1 MKKHVSVVNKKREAR
16 YMVALLIVS
25 AQAAAGK
32 TTIAVGV
39 GRQLLGEG
47 KKVGY
52 LRPSVSEKPSDS
64 SAGDAEFVGQAL
76 NLTEEV
82 RLLSPSLAGGKPLA
96 DKARQAYI
104 EVSQNKDV
112 VIIEGRCGV
121 TPDDADS
128 KAACEI
134 AEALKAR
141 VIVVE
146 NYVGGKSAPQ
156 YAASYLGFGENLL
169 GFVLNKVPKREL
181 KRVCEEL
188 TSRVSEAEMRILGA
202 LPEER
207 ALLAFTVGEL
217 AEQINGEML
226 NNGEESPALVE
237 SVMTGAM
244 CVDSGL
250 DYFGRKS
257 NKAVV
262 VRHDRP
268 DMQMA
273 ALETATRCLV
283 ISGGGGP
290 IDYVRFK
297 AEETNIPVIM
307 TQHDTDTVIK
317 DIESLLESTRFHQD
331 KKLNKL
337 AEIMQANLDF
347 KAIYAGLGL
356 AT

>member
-1 MKKHVSVVNKKREAR
+1 
-16 YMVALLIVS
+16 MVALLIVS
-25 AQAAAGK
+25 AEAAAGK
-32 TTIAVGV
+32 TTIAVGL
-39 GRQLLGEG
+39 GRQLLDEG

-64 SAGDAEFVGQAL
+64 SAGDAGFARQAL

-82 RLLSPSLAGGKPLA
+82 GLLRPSFVGGKPLA

-104 EVSQNKDV
+104 EVSRNKDV
-112 VIIEGRCGV
+112 VIVEGYCGT

-128 KAACEI
+128 KTAYEI

-146 NYVGGKSAPQ
+146 NYAGGQSAPQ

-181 KRVCEEL
+181 KRTCEEL

-207 ALLAFTVGEL
+207 ALLAFTVAEL

-226 NNGEESPALVE
+226 NNGEKSMALVE

-283 ISGGGGP
+283 VSGGGEP
-290 IDYVRFK
+290 VDYVRFK
-297 AEETNIPVIM
+297 AEEKNIPVIM
-307 TQHDTDTVIK
+307 TQNDTDTVIK
-317 DIESLLESTRFHQD
+317 HIEALLESTRFHQD

>member
-76 NLTEEV
+76 DLTEEV

-104 EVSQNKDV
+104 EISQNKDV
-112 VIIEGRCGV
+112 VIIEGRCGI

-156 YAASYLGFGENLL
+156 HAASYLGFGENLL

-337 AEIMQANLDF
+337 AEVMQANLDF

>member
-1 MKKHVSVVNKKREAR
+1 
-16 YMVALLIVS
+16 MVALLIVS
-25 AQAAAGK
+25 AEAAAGK
-32 TTIAVGV
+32 TTIAVGL
-39 GRQLLGEG
+39 GRQLLDEG

-52 LRPSVSEKPSDS
+52 LRPLVSEKPSDS
-64 SAGDAEFVGQAL
+64 PAGDADFARQAL

-82 RLLSPSLAGGKPLA
+82 GLLSPSLVGGKALA
-96 DKARQAYI
+96 DKVRQAYI

-112 VIIEGRCGV
+112 VIVEGYCGA
-121 TPDDADS
+121 TPDDAHS
-128 KAACEI
+128 KAAYEI

-146 NYVGGKSAPQ
+146 NYAGGQSAPQ

-169 GFVLNKVPKREL
+169 GFILNKVPKREL
-181 KRVCEEL
+181 KSACEEL
-188 TSRVSEAEMRILGA
+188 TSRVSGAEMRILGA

-226 NNGEESPALVE
+226 NNGEKSMALVE

-283 ISGGGGP
+283 ISGGGEP

-297 AEETNIPVIM
+297 AEEKNIPVIM
-307 TQHDTDTVIK
+307 TQNDTDTVIK
-317 DIESLLESTRFHQD
+317 HIEALLEGTRFHQD

-337 AEIMQANLDF
+337 SEVMKANLDF

-356 AT
+356 VT

>member
-1 MKKHVSVVNKKREAR
+1 
-16 YMVALLIVS
+16 MVALLIVS
-25 AQAAAGK
+25 AEAAAGK
-32 TTIAVGV
+32 TTVAVGL
-39 GRQLLGEG
+39 GQKLLDEG

-52 LRPSVSEKPSDS
+52 LRLSVSGKPSDS
-64 SAGDAEFVGQAL
+64 PAGDADFARQAL

-82 RLLSPSLAGGKPLA
+82 GLLSPSLAGGKALA
-96 DKARQAYI
+96 DKVRQAYI
-104 EVSQNKDV
+104 EVSQNKNL
-112 VIIEGRCGV
+112 VIIEGYCGP
-121 TPDDADS
+121 TPDDAGS
-128 KAACEI
+128 KAAYEI

-146 NYVGGKSAPQ
+146 SYAGGKSAPQ
-156 YAASYLGFGENLL
+156 HAASYLGFGENLL

-181 KRVCEEL
+181 KRTCEEL
-188 TSRVSEAEMRILGA
+188 TSRVSEAEMRILGV

-217 AEQINGEML
+217 AEQIRGEML
-226 NNGEESPALVE
+226 NNGEKSMALVE

-283 ISGGGGP
+283 ISGGGEP

-297 AEETNIPVIM
+297 AEEKNIPVIM
-307 TQHDTDTVIK
+307 TQDDTDTVIK
-317 DIESLLESTRFHQD
+317 HIETLLESTRFHQD

-337 AEIMQANLDF
+337 AEVMQANVDL
-347 KAIYAGLGL
+347 KAIYAGMGL

>member
-1 MKKHVSVVNKKREAR
+1 
-16 YMVALLIVS
+16 MVALLIVS

-32 TTIAVGV
+32 TAIAVGV

-64 SAGDAEFVGQAL
+64 SAGDAEFVGQAF

-104 EVSQNKDV
+104 EISQNKDV
-112 VIIEGRCGV
+112 VIIEGRCGI

-156 YAASYLGFGENLL
+156 HAASYLGFGENLL

-257 NKAVV
+257 NKVVV

-283 ISGGGGP
+283 ISGGGEP

-297 AEETNIPVIM
+297 AEEKNIPVIM
-307 TQHDTDTVIK
+307 TQHNTDTVIK

-337 AEIMQANLDF
+337 AEVMQANLDF

>member
-1 MKKHVSVVNKKREAR
+1 
-16 YMVALLIVS
+16 MVALLIVS

-32 TTIAVGV
+32 TAIAVGV

-76 NLTEEV
+76 DLTEEV

-104 EVSQNKDV
+104 EISQNKDV
-112 VIIEGRCGV
+112 VIIEGRCGI

-156 YAASYLGFGENLL
+156 HAASYLGFGENLL

-283 ISGGGGP
+283 ISGGGEP

-297 AEETNIPVIM
+297 AEEKNIPVIM
-307 TQHDTDTVIK
+307 TQHNTDTVIK

-337 AEIMQANLDF
+337 AEVMQANLDF

>member
-1 MKKHVSVVNKKREAR
+1 
-16 YMVALLIVS
+16 MVALLIAS
-25 AQAAAGK
+25 AQEAAGK
-32 TTIAVGV
+32 TALAIGL
-39 GRQLLGEG
+39 GRQLQNEG

-52 LRPSVSEKPSDS
+52 LRLSVSEKPSGSFEADP
-64 SAGDAEFVGQAL
+64 AFARQAL

-82 RLLSPSLAGGKPLA
+82 RILSPLLAGARSLA

-112 VIIEGRCGV
+112 VIVEGYCGA

-128 KAACEI
+128 KAAYEI
-134 AEALKAR
+134 AGALKAR

-146 NYVGGKSAPQ
+146 DYTDEKSAPQ
-156 YAASYLGFGENLL
+156 YAASYRGFGENLL

-188 TSRVSEAEMRILGA
+188 TSRVSEAEMRILGV
-202 LPEER
+202 LLEER
-207 ALLAFTVGEL
+207 TLLAFTVGEL

-226 NNGEESPALVE
+226 NDGEKSAELVE
-237 SVMTGAM
+237 TLMAGAL

-250 DYFGRKS
+250 DYFGRES

-283 ISGGGGP
+283 ISGGGEP

-297 AEETNIPVIM
+297 AEEKNVPVIM
-307 TQHDTDTVIK
+307 TQSDTETVIK
-317 DIESLLESTRFHQD
+317 HIEALLENTRFHQD

-337 AEIMQANLDF
+337 AEVVQAALDI
-347 KAIYAGLGL
+347 KAICAGLSL
-356 AT
+356 

>member
-1 MKKHVSVVNKKREAR
+1 
-16 YMVALLIVS
+16 MVALLIVS

-32 TTIAVGV
+32 TTIAVGL
-39 GRQLLGEG
+39 GRQLLDEG

-52 LRPSVSEKPSDS
+52 LKPSAGEKPSDS
-64 SAGDAEFVGQAL
+64 SAGDAAFARQAL

-82 RLLSPSLAGGKPLA
+82 GLLSPTLAGGKPLA

-112 VIIEGRCGV
+112 VIIEGYCGP

-128 KAACEI
+128 KTAYEI

-146 NYVGGKSAPQ
+146 NYAGGQSAPQ

-169 GFVLNKVPKREL
+169 GFVLNKVPKQEL
-181 KRVCEEL
+181 KRTCEEL
-188 TSRVSEAEMRILGA
+188 TSRFSGAEMRILGA

-207 ALLAFTVGEL
+207 ALLAFTVAEL

-226 NNGEESPALVE
+226 NNGEKSMALVE

-250 DYFGRKS
+250 DYFGRKTG
-257 NKAVV
+257 KAVV

-283 ISGGGGP
+283 ISGGGEP
-290 IDYVRFK
+290 VDYVRFK
-297 AEETNIPVIM
+297 AEEKNIPVIM
-307 TQHDTDTVIK
+307 TQNDTDTVIK
-317 DIESLLESTRFHQD
+317 HIEALLVSTRFHQD

-337 AEIMQANLDF
+337 AEVMKAGLDY
-347 KAIYAGLGL
+347 KTIYAGLGL

>member
-1 MKKHVSVVNKKREAR
+1 MKRHVSVVNKKREAGF
-16 YMVALLIVS
+16 MVALLIVS

-32 TTIAVGV
+32 TAIAVGV

-104 EVSQNKDV
+104 EISQNKDV
-112 VIIEGRCGV
+112 VIIEGRCGI

-156 YAASYLGFGENLL
+156 HAASYLGFGENLL

-257 NKAVV
+257 NKVVV

-283 ISGGGGP
+283 ISGGGEP

-297 AEETNIPVIM
+297 AEEKNIPVIM
-307 TQHDTDTVIK
+307 TQHNTDTVIK

-337 AEIMQANLDF
+337 AEVMQANLDF